1 MSCLFH
7 FIVPYNL
14 IYFQVSDVIRK
25 RQYRIG
31 LNLFNKNPSKGIIYL
46 VCRGFLDNTPH
57 AVARFLISRKGIS
70 KKMIGE
76 YLSDLQNSFNSAV
89 LE

>member
-1 MSCLFH
+1 M
-7 FIVPYNL
+7 IN
-14 IYFQVSDVIRK
+14 FQISDVIRK

-46 VCRGFLDNTPH
+46 VCKGFLDNAPH
-57 AVARFLISRKGIS
+57 AVARFLISRKGLS
-70 KKMIGE
+70 KQMIGE
-76 YLSDLQNSFNSAV
+76 YMGDLQNPFNSAV